1 MSKEISKGLDVRVRA
16 LLRERKM
23 TLKKLCETTGIA
35 KSTMDASLNRLTFSS
50 ANAIKVADA
59 LNVSLDYLLK
69 GIVSEKE
76 EPENVCTRFTCR
88 EPNFPSKKH
97 LCCHFCENKD
107 NCPDP
112 CLNHPSKCGCIKE

>member
-1 MSKEISKGLDVRVRA
+1 
-16 LLRERKM
+16 M

-59 LNVSLDYLLK
+59 LNVPLDYLLK

-88 EPNFPSKKH
+88 DPNFPSKKH

-107 NCPDP
+107 NCTDP
-112 CLNHPSKCGCIKE
+112 CLNHPDKCGCIKE